1 MDQAIKYF
9 EQAVARD
16 KDYALAYADLG
27 YAYTEIGIGVAGSL
41 HPGEAFRMA
50 KAAVARALEIDP
62 DLPEAF
68 AVLAHL
74 KVAVDYDWAG
84 AEAGYKRAIQL
95 NPNSGVAYDAYGLM
109 LASLERYDEAI
120 EMQQRAHELDPVA
133 HRMDIATTYL
143 RAGRYEEA
151 MHAILECLEM
161 DPHLALAH
169 ATAGWAY
176 ILNGKPEQG
185 IASLRKA
192 LSLSPDSTLY
202 LAQLGQALARAGK
215 IDEARDIL
223 RQLEDLSK
231 QRYVSPY
238 HMAYVYTGLGE
249 NDRAMDF
256 LEKAHE
262 VRSGGIFGVK
272 GSFLFALLRGEPRF
286 KALLKRMN
294 LA

>member
-1 MDQAIKYF
+1 
-9 EQAVARD
+9 
-16 KDYALAYADLG
+16 
-27 YAYTEIGIGVAGSL
+27 
-41 HPGEAFRMA
+41 
-50 KAAVARALEIDP
+50 
-62 DLPEAF
+62 
-68 AVLAHL
+68 
-74 KVAVDYDWAG
+74 
-84 AEAGYKRAIQL
+84 
-95 NPNSGVAYDAYGLM
+95 M

-202 LAQLGQALARAGK
+202 LAQLGQASGASGQDRRGPGHPAATRGPL
-215 IDEARDIL
+215 EAA
-223 RQLEDLSK
+223 
-231 QRYVSPY
+231 RYVSPY

-249 NDRAMDF
+249 YDRAM
-256 LEKAHE
+256 
-262 VRSGGIFGVK
+262 VSWR
-272 GSFLFALLRGEPRF
+272 RRT
-286 KALLKRMN
+286 R
-294 LA
+294 